1 MTRYNGYTGVEVE
14 VYDDGVV
21 VCTLNR
27 PDRLNAF
34 DGQMRQVIR
43 RLLGEVSS
51 DDEARVFVMTGAGR
65 AFCSGAD
72 LTAEDRRGWPI
83 RTHEPMFGWC
93 SDLLEMPKPTICA
106 LNGLAA
112 GGGLGLSLL
121 FDIRICSSEARLL
134 PIWMKRAIHPDDL
147 ITWTLPRLVG
157 YSRAL
162 EWLYEAEEIPV
173 SVALQ
178 AGMIN
183 HVVDPD
189 EVLART
195 MELAH
200 RLAAGPTAHHAMTKQ
215 AVFKGMQGDSFEAAL
230 LESWGQAK
238 ALASEDFQ
246 EGLLAFKEKRE
257 PKFTGR

>member
-1 MTRYNGYTGVEVE
+1 MTRYDGYTGVEVE
-14 VYDDGVV
+14 VHDDGIV

-27 PDRLNAF
+27 PERLNAF
-34 DGQMRQVIR
+34 DGQMRQDIH
-43 RLLGEVSS
+43 RLLYEVSS

-72 LTAEDRRGWPI
+72 LTAKDRRGWPI
-83 RTHEPMFGWC
+83 RAHEPMFGWC
-93 SDLLEMPKPTICA
+93 TDLLEMPKPTICA

-121 FDIRICSSEARLL
+121 FDIRICSSTAKLL

-162 EWLYEAEEIPV
+162 EWLYEAEEIPLTA
-173 SVALQ
+173 ALE

-183 HVVDPD
+183 HVVERS
-189 EVLART
+189 EVLPRSL
-195 MELAH
+195 ELA
-200 RLAAGPTAHHAMTKQ
+200 RRFAAGPTSHYAMTKQ
-215 AVFKGMQGDSFEAAL
+215 AVFKGMQSDSFGAAV
-230 LESWGQAK
+230 LESWGQSK
-238 ALASEDFQ
+238 ALASDDFK

>member
-1 MTRYNGYTGVEVE
+1 
-14 VYDDGVV
+14 
-21 VCTLNR
+21 
-27 PDRLNAF
+27 
-34 DGQMRQVIR
+34 MRQVIG

-93 SDLLEMPKPTICA
+93 TDLLEMPKPTICA

-121 FDIRICSSEARLL
+121 FDISICSSEGRLL
-134 PIWMKRAIHPDDL
+134 PIWMKRAIRPDDL

-162 EWLYEAEEIPV
+162 GRLQLSNPRRYFQYSQTPSSSYFRSVTGPKTTKDRPRRSGLAGQIVEE
-173 SVALQ
+173 S
-178 AGMIN
+178 
-183 HVVDPD
+183 D
-189 EVLART
+189 
-195 MELAH
+195 
-200 RLAAGPTAHHAMTKQ
+200 RL
-215 AVFKGMQGDSFEAAL
+215 
-230 LESWGQAK
+230 
-238 ALASEDFQ
+238 
-246 EGLLAFKEKRE
+246 
-257 PKFTGR
+257 